1 MKVLRRAKRRKRRAE
16 SSKFNDESFRVMI
29 GCSHSA
35 PSLARLEETLDPSRT
50 GRAGGESWESRAER
64 SVASAERKDES
75 LEFGVAQ
82 ARRGLC
88 LTRLNLYSLLSTL
101 YSLKPKGSFSYMH
114 EVMPSAVASAVS
126 AAMRVCTA
134 QLQMRFLVS
143 LSMVSG
149 CCKVLWAAYVLAPC
163 CVRAAP

>member
-1 MKVLRRAKRRKRRAE
+1 
-16 SSKFNDESFRVMI
+16 MI
-29 GCSHSA
+29 GCTHFA
-35 PSLARLEETLDPSRT
+35 PSLT

-101 YSLKPKGSFSYMH
+101 YSLKPKGFHMH

-143 LSMVSG
+143 LSMV
-149 CCKVLWAAYVLAPC
+149 
-163 CVRAAP
+163 